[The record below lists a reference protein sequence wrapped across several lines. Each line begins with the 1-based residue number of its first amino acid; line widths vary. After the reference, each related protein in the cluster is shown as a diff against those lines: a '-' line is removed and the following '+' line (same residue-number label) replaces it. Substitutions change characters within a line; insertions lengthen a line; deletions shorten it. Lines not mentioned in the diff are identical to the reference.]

1 MHKKIQKSFFLSE
14 ISASEYV
21 ALKCSIKKRILVIG
35 SQCVK
40 NCLKIFHVTKCE
52 FFHLSDHHSVQLIW

>member
-40 NCLKIFHVTKCE
+40 K
-52 FFHLSDHHSVQLIW
+52 LSQDFPCDKE